1 MARHFLLYHSR
12 ASYRTNKRW
21 VNFLFP
27 LIICSE
33 QKKIRSNI
41 CVSSRFQLDKY
52 TQLEP
57 HSHTRHYSFKYYF
70 GRWLPFRMAACIRFD
85 KSQLFLDVYNSTSC
99 TIWYAN
105 CRSTNDVLWLLLF
118 WACRVCVS
126 MQREM
131 SIQITSPFMCSVYYL
146 RYYFFFYS
154 LLVALESHCSRLCGA
169 FSLLCRLFQES

>member
-27 LIICSE
+27 LILCSE

-57 HSHTRHYSFKYYF
+57 HSHTRHSNIILVVDYLFEWLPAFDLINHNCFWMCTIAQVVQFGTPTAAQPMMYCDYYYF
-70 GRWLPFRMAACIRFD
+70 E
-85 KSQLFLDVYNSTSC
+85 
-99 TIWYAN
+99 
-105 CRSTNDVLWLLLF
+105 
-118 WACRVCVS
+118 RVACVS

-146 RYYFFFYS
+146 RYYFFFCS